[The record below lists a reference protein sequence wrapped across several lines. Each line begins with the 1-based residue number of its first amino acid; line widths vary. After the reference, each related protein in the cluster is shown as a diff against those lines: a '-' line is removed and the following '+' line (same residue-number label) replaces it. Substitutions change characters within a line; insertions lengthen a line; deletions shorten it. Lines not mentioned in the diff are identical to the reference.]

1 MRARILFFFLIVI
14 LFVSCKMQHKFPE
27 PVTRPVE
34 PEIVNLKD
42 GFFSGFEKGDDS
54 QNKKSGKEIYPES
67 LVSLQDE
74 YITKDERFD
83 LRKFEE
89 EWQNFRNETAS
100 DIQEKEAIQKWFEI
114 TGLLFQLTGNA
125 VYAEELERIAFTNFF
140 GTANES
146 ELESMIGP
154 YIFTRNVDHIHVNLF
169 IPAEISYNHSLG
181 GDVGITQETDFPR
194 SGSIKLHFSMETKR
208 YIEIFV
214 RIPGWTKEASVE
226 VKGVKYFA
234 VPGNYCKVAK
244 KWKEGDVIEIEIPLA
259 DKPRYLQ

>member
-1 MRARILFFFLIVI
+1 MRARTLFFFFIFIV
-14 LFVSCKMQHKFPE
+14 FVSCSKRHKFPE

-34 PEIVNLKD
+34 SEIVNLKD
-42 GFFSGFEKGDDS
+42 GFFSGFKTDDDT
-54 QNKKSGKEIYPES
+54 QKMKAGKEIYPES
-67 LVSLQDE
+67 LAVFQQE
-74 YITKDERFD
+74 YNAKDESLD

-100 DIQEKEAIQKWFEI
+100 DIQGKEATQKWFEI

-140 GTANES
+140 GTANKS
-146 ELESMIGP
+146 ELESMIEP
-154 YIFTRNVDHIHVNLF
+154 YIFTRSVDHIHVNLF
-169 IPAEISYNHSLG
+169 APAEISYNHSLG
-181 GDVGITQETDFPR
+181 GNVSIIQETDFPQR
-194 SGSIKLHFSMETKR
+194 GSIKLHFSMEIKR

-214 RIPGWTKEASVE
+214 RIPGWANEASVE

-244 KWKEGDVIEIEIPLA
+244 KWKEGDVIEIEFPVTE
-259 DKPRYLQ
+259 KPRHLQ